1 MLTEVPWWWRKP
13 SMRAVSEVPR
23 KAAAVWVEDLQ
34 AELERV
40 RAPLT
45 EAVLL
50 GRVSQLRNQAMI
62 AASTTA
68 ER

>member
-1 MLTEVPWWWRKP
+1 MLTEMSWWWRTP

-45 EAVLL
+45 EAVTL
-50 GRVSQLRNQAMI
+50 VRN
-62 AASTTA
+62 S
-68 ER
+68 

>member
-1 MLTEVPWWWRKP
+1 
-13 SMRAVSEVPR
+13 MRAVSEVPR

-45 EAVLL
+45 EAVTL
-50 GRVSQLRNQAMI
+50 VRN
-62 AASTTA
+62 S
-68 ER
+68 